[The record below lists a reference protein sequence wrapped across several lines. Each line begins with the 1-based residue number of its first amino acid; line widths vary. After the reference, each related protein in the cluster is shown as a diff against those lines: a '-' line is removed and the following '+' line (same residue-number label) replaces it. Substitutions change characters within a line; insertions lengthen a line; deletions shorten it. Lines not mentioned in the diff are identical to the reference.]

1 MKDKSNKQTNAG
13 TAYPLRAAE
22 FTSGIFG
29 GVCVAIFYR
38 RVTHIFC
45 QIR

>member
-1 MKDKSNKQTNAG
+1 MKDKSKKQTNAG

-29 GVCVAIFYR
+29 GVRVAIFYSFLCFMS
-38 RVTHIFC
+38 TF
-45 QIR
+45 